1 MNDTE
6 PGPGP
11 GPEPAADDRTPAP
24 TTRRS
29 AGEQVVR
36 DMFGEAFLRDEIVT
50 RATAEGPRAA
60 LTRFTLEHVFGD
72 VWSRPGLD
80 RRSRSLVT
88 LGILMAQGH
97 QWELE
102 NHIVGGL
109 ANGLKPEEILEAVL
123 HAIPYVGY
131 PTGGQAMATAT
142 RTLSET

>member
-6 PGPGP
+6 PAS
-11 GPEPAADDRTPAP
+11 EPPP
-24 TTRRS
+24 RRA

-36 DMFGEAFLRDEIVT
+36 DMFGEEFLRDVIAA
-50 RATAEGPRAA
+50 RAGAEGPTAA

-102 NHIVGGL
+102 NHITGGL
-109 ANGLKPEEILEAVL
+109 ANGLTPEEILEAVL
-123 HAIPYVGY
+123 HAVPYVGY

-142 RTLSET
+142 RALSET